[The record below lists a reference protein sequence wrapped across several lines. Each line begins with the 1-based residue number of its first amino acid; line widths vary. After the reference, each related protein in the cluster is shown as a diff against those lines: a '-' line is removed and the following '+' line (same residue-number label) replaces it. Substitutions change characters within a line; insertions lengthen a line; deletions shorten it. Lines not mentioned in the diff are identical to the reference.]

1 MIKESKNVKV
11 MSIVFLIGLKSWYIK
26 DFNNFNKRLFFLM
39 WKWIFRFLNDIII
52 KINIIIFVDRR
63 YEFYWYMKN
72 VKCWYELGSI
82 WIFYW

>member
-63 YEFYWYMKN
+63 YELLLI
-72 VKCWYELGSI
+72 YEECEVLI
-82 WIFYW
+82 WVR

>member
-1 MIKESKNVKV
+1 MTKESKNVKV
-11 MSIVFLIGLKSWYIK
+11 MRTVFLIGPKSWYTK

-63 YEFYWYMKN
+63 H
-72 VKCWYELGSI
+72 ELSLIHEECEVLI
-82 WIFYW
+82 WVR

>member
-1 MIKESKNVKV
+1 MTKESKNVKV
-11 MSIVFLIGLKSWYIK
+11 MSTVFLIGPKSWYTK

-63 YEFYWYMKN
+63 HELHWYMKN
-72 VKCWYELGSI
+72 VKCWYELGST
-82 WIFYW
+82 WILYW